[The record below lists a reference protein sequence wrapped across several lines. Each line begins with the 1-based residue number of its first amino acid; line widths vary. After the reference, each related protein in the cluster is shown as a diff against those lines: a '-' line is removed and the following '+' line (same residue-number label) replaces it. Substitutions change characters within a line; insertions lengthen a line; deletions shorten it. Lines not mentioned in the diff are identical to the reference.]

1 MNAMTDRV
9 ASVAAALVSGGRG
22 LVAFEVPDTE
32 APGWE
37 RYVGG
42 ALLSDE
48 SIRGTGVRGSAVGA
62 LRARGI
68 VPGVAL
74 SGEATVVPGTSG
86 EPLTEGLDG
95 ARRRL
100 TEYALLGAGFA
111 TWRARFRAVPSD
123 GAIDANADALARF
136 AAFAQESGIVPVIE
150 LDIRNEGAHTIAAAS
165 LGAERVLRRTL
176 DALARAGVAF
186 DGLVLA
192 PTMVLAGDMSPLA
205 DVNDVVASTLRVL
218 GATVPVAVAGIAFLI
233 DAQARI
239 HAAQRLSALNRAMPR
254 RRPWPLSFT
263 ARRLLLH
270 RAYCLS
276 AAACGAYTAKL
287 EDPRT
292 LPLAA

>member
-1 MNAMTDRV
+1 MDAMSDRI
-9 ASVAAALVSGGRG
+9 ATVAAAMVSGGRG
-22 LVAFEVPDTE
+22 VVAFDACDTQ
-32 APGWE
+32 AAGWE

-48 SIRGTGVRGSAVGA
+48 SIRSTGVRGTLVGA

-68 VPGVAL
+68 VPGIAL
-74 SGEATVVPGTSG
+74 GGGTTVVPGTDG
-86 EPLTEGLDG
+86 ELLAEGLDG

-100 TEYALLGAGFA
+100 AEYALLGAGFA
-111 TWRARFRAVPSD
+111 TWRASFRALPSD
-123 GAIDANADALARF
+123 AAIDANAEALARF
-136 AAFAQESGIVPVIE
+136 AAFAQESGMVPVVE
-150 LDIRNEGAHTIAAAS
+150 LDVRNEGAHTIAAAA
-165 LGAERVLRRTL
+165 LGAERVLRRSV
-176 DALARAGVAF
+176 DALARTGVAF

-192 PTMVLAGDMSPLA
+192 PTMVLAGTMSPLA
-205 DVNDVVASTLRVL
+205 DVSDVVTSTLRVL

-233 DAQARI
+233 EAQPRI
-239 HAAQRLSALNRAMPR
+239 HAAQRLCALNRAMPR

-263 ARRLLLH
+263 ANRLPLH